1 MDQLLEC
8 CSNSVRRNHHRTYW
22 GLGQQDEKTVM
33 KQLKEV
39 AVKKQN
45 IAVKLS
51 GIKQDQGGG
60 PVEGKA
66 LAVA

>member
-1 MDQLLEC
+1 MLFQLCPPE
-8 CSNSVRRNHHRTYW
+8 SPQDV
-22 GLGQQDEKTVM
+22 LGQQDKKTVM